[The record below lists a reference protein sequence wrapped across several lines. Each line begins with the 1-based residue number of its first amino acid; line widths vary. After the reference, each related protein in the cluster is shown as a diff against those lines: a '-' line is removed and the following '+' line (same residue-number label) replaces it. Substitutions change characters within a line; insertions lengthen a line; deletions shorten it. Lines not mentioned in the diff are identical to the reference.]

1 MPISMKA
8 TNLSVD
14 WWVRMGYLIE
24 RRFYHLEKAVYFMKP
39 ISYHIS
45 IFTEICWKGDID
57 FFLLCNQ
64 EIP

>member
-1 MPISMKA
+1 
-8 TNLSVD
+8 
-14 WWVRMGYLIE
+14 MGYLIE